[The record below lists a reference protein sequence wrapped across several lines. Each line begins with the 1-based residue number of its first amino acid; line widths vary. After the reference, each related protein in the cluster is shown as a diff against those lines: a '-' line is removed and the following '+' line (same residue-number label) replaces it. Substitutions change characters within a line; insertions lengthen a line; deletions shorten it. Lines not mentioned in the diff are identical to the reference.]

1 MEVHMQPIQRNEIL
15 GIGDYEGIRERFRA
29 RVIAEKRARR
39 VAIGE
44 HLSGTFENRDTV
56 LLQIQEMLRT
66 ERITSE
72 SGVAHELETYNA
84 LLPNAAQLSMTLFV
98 EIPERA
104 LRDEMLVSLAG
115 LERHV
120 AIKIGA
126 EVFRAQGAREDARE
140 DRTTAVHYFKFD
152 LSESAV
158 HALRDRSAAAS
169 IVIDHPKYAVEV
181 ALSPATVRALADD
194 FAG

>member
-1 MEVHMQPIQRNEIL
+1 MQPIQRNEIL
-15 GIGDYEGIRERFRA
+15 GLGDYEGIRERFRA

-39 VAIGE
+39 VTLGE

-72 SGVAHELETYNA
+72 SGVAHEIETYNG
-84 LLPNAAQLSMTLFV
+84 LLPAASQLSLTLFV

-104 LRDEMLVSLAG
+104 LRDEMLVRLAG

-120 AIKIGA
+120 AIRVGD
-126 EVFRAQGAREDARE
+126 EVFRAQGARDDARE

-152 LSESAV
+152 LSDAATRAIRERTAAV
-158 HALRDRSAAAS
+158 SVL
-169 IVIDHPKYAVEV
+169 VDHPAHPVEA
-181 ALSPATVRALADD
+181 ALPPATVRALADD
-194 FAG
+194 LAG